1 MISLYLA
8 RSLEVNLGASVA
20 KWRKISMSCSLLSSG
35 ERMWKT
41 MEQRFELLL
50 ADGVFS
56 NAFAKACSVKD
67 GTAVSTLR
75 PIASSALSTVFGLG
89 SLDPF
94 ALELGAP
101 FGDPSSVT
109 RSSVRLVED
118 VIGVPFIVVC
128 EVLGE

>member
-1 MISLYLA
+1 MISLYFA

-56 NAFAKACSVKD
+56 NAFAKACPVKD
-67 GTAVSTLR
+67 GTAVSTSR

-94 ALELGAP
+94 ALESGAP
-101 FGDPSSVT
+101 FGDPSSAT
-109 RSSVRLVED
+109 RSPARLVED
-118 VIGVPFIVVC
+118 VIGVFIVVC

>member
-8 RSLEVNLGASVA
+8 RSLDVNLGASVA

-35 ERMWKT
+35 KRMWKT
-41 MEQRFELLL
+41 VEQRFELLL

-67 GTAVSTLR
+67 GTAVSTSR
-75 PIASSALSTVFGLG
+75 SIVSSASSTVLGSG

-101 FGDPSSVT
+101 LRIHLLPLGRPS
-109 RSSVRLVED
+109 D
-118 VIGVPFIVVC
+118 WWKI
-128 EVLGE
+128 